1 MLLHLHEWGAPDAP
15 AIVCLHGVTAHGR
28 RFRPLAE
35 EHLAG
40 RFRVLA
46 PDLRGHGRSDY
57 DPPWGIE
64 DHLADLIETTERA
77 GVEAAT
83 WLGHSFGGRLVLEL
97 AAREPERVERAVLLD
112 PAVWVPP
119 PIALERAEQERVDR
133 YFATSDE
140 AIAARLESGSVL
152 HTPRAFLEEEM
163 AEHLIASN
171 GRLTY
176 RYCRSAV
183 VAAFGEMAKSP
194 PPFERLRLPT
204 LIVRGASSMVVPDVL
219 LEIYGAALGDLLEI
233 VTVPGGHTIFWDA
246 HAETAAAVVDFV
258 AARR

>member
-1 MLLHLHEWGAPDAP
+1 MVLHLHEWGDPEAP
-15 AIVCLHGVTAHGR
+15 AIVCIHGVTGHGR
-28 RFRPLAE
+28 RFRQLAE
-35 EHLAG
+35 EHLAS

-57 DPPWGIE
+57 DPPWSID
-64 DHLADLIETTERA
+64 DHLRDLVETTERA
-77 GVEAAT
+77 GVEHAV

-97 AAREPERVERAVLLD
+97 VAREPERVDRAVLLD

-119 PIALERAEQERVDR
+119 PLALERAEHERVDR
-133 YFATSDE
+133 YFASVED
-140 AIAARLESGSVL
+140 AILARLEADAGV
-152 HTPRAFLEEEM
+152 HTPRAFVEEEM
-163 AEHLIASN
+163 AEHLVRSN
-171 GRLTY
+171 GSLSF

-204 LIVRGASSMVVPDVL
+204 LIVRGAESMVVPDIL
-219 LEIYGAALGDLLEI
+219 LEVYRDGIGELLEV

-246 HAETAAAVVDFV
+246 YAQTAQAVLDFLS
-258 AARR
+258 R